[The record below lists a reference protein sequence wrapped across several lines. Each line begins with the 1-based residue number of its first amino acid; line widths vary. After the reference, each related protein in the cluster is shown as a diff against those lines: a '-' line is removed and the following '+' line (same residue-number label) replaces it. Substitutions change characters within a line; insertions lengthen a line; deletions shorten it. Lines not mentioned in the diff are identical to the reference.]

1 MVKLETLSILTERP
15 VQFINI
21 TGKVVD
27 FVSGSKLKNGQVAV
41 ITSHTTT
48 GIVLQ
53 ENLECLAIDME
64 ECLERLVPT
73 NIPYAHAHFLR
84 SYGATGNNS
93 TGHLKAI
100 LVGNNCILPVIE
112 GKVIRGS
119 AQDIFLAE
127 FDGPQLRKVF
137 FQVIGE

>member
-21 TGKVVD
+21 TDRVIN
-27 FVSGSKLKNGQVAV
+27 FVSGSKLRNGQVAI

-48 GIVLQ
+48 GILLQ
-53 ENLECLAIDME
+53 ENLECLEIDME
-64 ECLERLVPT
+64 ECLERLVPK
-73 NIPYAHAHFLR
+73 NCSYAHAHFLR

-100 LVGNNCILPVIE
+100 LVGNNCLLPVVDGNIL
-112 GKVIRGS
+112 RGS

-137 FQVIGE
+137 LQVIGD

>member
-1 MVKLETLSILTERP
+1 
-15 VQFINI
+15 
-21 TGKVVD
+21 VVD
-27 FVSGSKLKNGQVAV
+27 FVSGSKLINGQVAV
-41 ITSHTTT
+41 ITSHTTS
-48 GIVLQ
+48 GILLQ
-53 ENLECLAIDME
+53 ENLECLEIDME
-64 ECLERLVPT
+64 ECLDRLVPT

-119 AQDIFLAE
+119 AQDIFFAE

-137 FQVIGE
+137 LQVIGE